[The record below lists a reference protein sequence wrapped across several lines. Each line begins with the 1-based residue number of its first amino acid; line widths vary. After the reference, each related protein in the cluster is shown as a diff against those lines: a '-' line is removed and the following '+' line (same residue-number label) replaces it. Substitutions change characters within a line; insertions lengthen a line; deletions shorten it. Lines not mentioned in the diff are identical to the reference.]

1 MIKIIFQNNFPFVI
15 SKHGKEKSKAP
26 QNLFGQSYN
35 KRSDILNEKYTS
47 TTPSWDLATENFES
61 EIFSESDSY
70 EGFLIDIL
78 NRLATDLNFK
88 YVIRSN
94 SKLYGSLDSRS
105 GNWSGI
111 IGQLVSRV

>member
-1 MIKIIFQNNFPFVI
+1 MLQIIFQNNFPFVI
-15 SKHGKEKSKAP
+15 SKHGKKKSKAP

-35 KRSDILNEKYTS
+35 KRSDILNEKFTS
-47 TTPSWDLATENFES
+47 TTPSWDLATENIES
-61 EIFSESDSY
+61 EIFSESDLY

-78 NRLATDLNFK
+78 NRLATDLNFR
-88 YVIRSN
+88 YVIRAN
-94 SKLYGSLDSRS
+94 SKSYGSLDSRS